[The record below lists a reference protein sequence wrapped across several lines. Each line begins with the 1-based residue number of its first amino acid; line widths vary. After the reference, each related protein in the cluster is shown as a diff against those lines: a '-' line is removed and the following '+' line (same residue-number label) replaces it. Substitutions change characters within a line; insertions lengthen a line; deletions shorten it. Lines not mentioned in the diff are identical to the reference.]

1 MFPRTA
7 LVTGGASGI
16 GAAIVALLRDEGA
29 EVQVL
34 DLQDGFDVSDAQAW
48 EGVGAVELAC
58 LNAGVVTGEGD
69 VTRVSDER
77 YRRIM
82 GANLDGVVFGA
93 RRLARVMEPGS
104 AIVATASLAGLTT
117 MDRDP
122 IYAAT
127 KHAVVGFVRSAAP
140 QLAERGIRINAVAPG
155 IVETPLLGAWA
166 EEFKQAGFPLL
177 RPEEVARAALLAAR
191 SEETGQV
198 WAVQP
203 GREPVQFRFPNVP
216 GPRDEQGASVGTPPR

>member
-16 GAAIVALLRDEGA
+16 GAAIVALLRDQGA
-29 EVQVL
+29 EVDVL
-34 DLQDGFDVSDAQAW
+34 DLQDGFDVSDAEAW
-48 EGVGAVELAC
+48 EAVGAVELAC

-69 VTRVSDER
+69 LTRVSDER
-77 YRRIM
+77 YRRIV
-82 GANLDGVVFGA
+82 GANIDGVVFGT
-93 RRLARVMEPGS
+93 RRLAHVMEPGS

-117 MDRDP
+117 MERDP

-127 KHAVVGFVRSAAP
+127 KHAVVGFVRSVAP

-155 IVETPLLGAWA
+155 IVDTPLLGTGA
-166 EEFKQAGFPLL
+166 EELKRAGFPLL
-177 RPEEVARAALLAAR
+177 RPEDVARAALLAAR

-216 GPRDEQGASVGTPPR
+216 GPRDDQGASVGMPPR